1 MGLVAFQS
9 SQHEASMAMS
19 DLLVEQASFEVV
31 GVGSGIHL
39 IAVDSIS
46 VDLIVRNFVEVTSGI
61 EGLTSP

>member
-19 DLLVEQASFEVV
+19 DLLLVEQASFEVV
-31 GVGSGIHL
+31 GVGSGIDL

-46 VDLIVRNFVEVTSGI
+46 VDLILLSLPGA
-61 EGLTSP
+61 

>member
-31 GVGSGIHL
+31 SVGPGIDLNPVHPL
-39 IAVDSIS
+39 P
-46 VDLIVRNFVEVTSGI
+46 VDLI
-61 EGLTSP
+61 